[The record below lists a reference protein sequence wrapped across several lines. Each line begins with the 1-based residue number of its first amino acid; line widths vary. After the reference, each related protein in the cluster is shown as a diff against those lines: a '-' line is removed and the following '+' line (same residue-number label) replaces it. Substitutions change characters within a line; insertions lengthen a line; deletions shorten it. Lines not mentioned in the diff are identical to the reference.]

1 MPNIKGKRK
10 DRDLIILS
18 IDLSDCVRD
27 KLKDLQNTFYNDY
40 VKEQEEVCNLAG
52 NNKPKKLYQAV
63 TIGNLK
69 GNS

>member
-40 VKEQEEVCNLAG
+40 VKE
-52 NNKPKKLYQAV
+52 
-63 TIGNLK
+63 
-69 GNS
+69 